1 MDEAKRMMEE
11 ANELYSCFIRSYTSK
26 SVGIEPILKC
36 SLQTMMSIGNSMI
49 EIRDELRKLNGGDRD
64 A

>member
-11 ANELYSCFIRSYTSK
+11 ANELYSCFIRCYTSK

-49 EIRDELRKLNGGDRD
+49 EIRDELRKMNGGDRD
-64 A
+64 V